1 MKKRIMTLVTGIL
14 ASAAVLTGCS
24 GSKGLETDALSI
36 SVYKG
41 VEIDEIQKPAEVT
54 DEDVENP
61 IQSSLQMNATQEE
74 ITDRPVEDGDIATID
89 FTGKINGQEFEGG
102 SSTDYPL
109 TIGSGLFLDGFEDS
123 VIGHNIGDTYDWQ
136 VKFPDNYQNAEYAG
150 KDVVF
155 TITVKGIAEESVPE
169 LNDNFVK
176 SVSEKSKSVKE
187 YKEEVRKQLTD
198 DNETSYENQVGQA
211 VWQKV
216 LENTEIKKY
225 PEDEMK
231 ELSKTLI
238 DQYKSMAEYAE
249 QDYETYIQEQM
260 GYSVEEFEKQ
270 VEEAAKAS
278 LKQSMVTEAIA
289 DKEKIKLSN
298 KEYKEQLKKIAD
310 SYMYEDVDALK
321 EAAEEEDLKDIALN
335 NMVREWL
342 KEHSVQVAK
351 K

>member
-54 DEDVENP
+54 DEDVENT

-136 VKFPDNYQNAEYAG
+136 GDR
-150 KDVVF
+150 
-155 TITVKGIAEESVPE
+155 
-169 LNDNFVK
+169 K
-176 SVSEKSKSVKE
+176 SVV
-187 YKEEVRKQLTD
+187 
-198 DNETSYENQVGQA
+198 
-211 VWQKV
+211 
-216 LENTEIKKY
+216 
-225 PEDEMK
+225 
-231 ELSKTLI
+231 
-238 DQYKSMAEYAE
+238 
-249 QDYETYIQEQM
+249 
-260 GYSVEEFEKQ
+260 
-270 VEEAAKAS
+270 
-278 LKQSMVTEAIA
+278 
-289 DKEKIKLSN
+289 
-298 KEYKEQLKKIAD
+298 
-310 SYMYEDVDALK
+310 
-321 EAAEEEDLKDIALN
+321 
-335 NMVREWL
+335 
-342 KEHSVQVAK
+342 
-351 K
+351 